1 MAEAFGLRGIEIVT
15 VTGVERIEK
24 ENGRLRRFYAM
35 NGKPRTLAAETI
47 VLAIGWPGNVVGL
60 TYSSMQ

>member
-1 MAEAFGLRGIEIVT
+1 LS
-15 VTGVERIEK
+15 GVERIEK

-60 TYSSMQ
+60 TNSGVQGY